1 MNLENKTV
9 FITGGTSGYGKAA
22 AKTLTE
28 HGASVIIAAR
38 NSPLDVP
45 MYAFEQGKMYF
56 TSFRVFCI
64 QIQSVFYFI
73 CKRIPRGSVRSQQKG
88 IIE

>member
-22 AKTLTE
+22 AKMLTE

-45 MYAFEQGKMYF
+45 MPSSK
-56 TSFRVFCI
+56 VKCI
-64 QIQSVFYFI
+64 LLHFMCSASKSNQYSILSASVFREVRF
-73 CKRIPRGSVRSQQKG
+73 VRSKKA
-88 IIE
+88 